1 MEFTK
6 AQFGAW
12 KEHPM
17 TKEVWRELRRRRRL
31 LRRALL
37 QGGCLDLESSEKTGL
52 NYLKVFIE
60 MDSLEQLIN
69 LDFEDIEQE
78 GKDGDEA

>member
-12 KEHPM
+12 KEHPV
-17 TKEVWRELRRRRRL
+17 TVEVWRELRRRRRL

-37 QGGCLDLESSEKTGL
+37 QGACLDLESSEKTGL
-52 NYLKVFIE
+52 GYLRTWVE
-60 MDSLEQLIN
+60 MDSLEQLISLN
-69 LDFEDIEQE
+69 FEEIEQGE
-78 GKDGDEA
+78 PNENEA